1 MWEGHN
7 RTPVALINLISK
19 PIIIIILIEPL
30 CNYAYLFWAKNKVTT
45 PGLTVKTSLFSWV
58 VVSFFP
64 LINNQS
70 KPRSSANILLPKV
83 RLSYVSWLCGAFTP
97 STFRFGILLN
107 RNPVARLLL
116 MATTGHYLL
125 THRLAGGKRGLCYD
139 VIIWPPHKIYWNIL
153 MISP

>member
-7 RTPVALINLISK
+7 RTPVALINFISK

-30 CNYAYLFWAKNKVTT
+30 CNYAFLFWAKNKVTT

-70 KPRSSANILLPKV
+70 KPRDRQPIFSCPRLGYRTYLGSVVHLPHQHSDSAFCWIGIQLQDFFLWPLP
-83 RLSYVSWLCGAFTP
+83 A
-97 STFRFGILLN
+97 II
-107 RNPVARLLL
+107 
-116 MATTGHYLL
+116 YLL
-125 THRLAGGKRGLCYD
+125 IAWRGVRGVVLRCNYLT
-139 VIIWPPHKIYWNIL
+139 PP
-153 MISP
+153 